1 MGLEAGWNCHISL
14 LSDKDFKCPSLENA
28 VSQSELASRFSRH
41 SSRHSS
47 DATKDKNF
55 SKLKSICFDKL
66 QSRSRSA
73 PSIVNLSS
81 SQVRFEVSDA
91 VMISKGI
98 LDETCIDGKQE
109 LLHDMDYQEENE
121 CFISNK
127 DSDGE
132 SRHASSYLT
141 ENTEDSITGALDNRV
156 IYIHDSDNYVL

>member
-1 MGLEAGWNCHISL
+1 
-14 LSDKDFKCPSLENA
+14 
-28 VSQSELASRFSRH
+28 
-41 SSRHSS
+41 
-47 DATKDKNF
+47 
-55 SKLKSICFDKL
+55 
-66 QSRSRSA
+66 
-73 PSIVNLSS
+73 
-81 SQVRFEVSDA
+81 VRFEVSDA

-98 LDETCIDGKQE
+98 LDETCVDGKQE